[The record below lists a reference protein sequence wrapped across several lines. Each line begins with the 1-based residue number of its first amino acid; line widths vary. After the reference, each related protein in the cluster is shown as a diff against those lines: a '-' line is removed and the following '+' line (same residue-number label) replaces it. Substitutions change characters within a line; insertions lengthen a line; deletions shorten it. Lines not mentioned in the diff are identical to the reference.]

1 METVVDKQILE
12 IQKLDRQIKMLER
25 EVAKCPASVDFQN
38 YKKFMSEGRTRL
50 EQLEKQANDIIK
62 NYNVAASKFTRLQGD
77 SAIVRKQNTD
87 TISLENVS
95 NLIGEA
101 NSLVGE
107 LSEESRQMEELVRK
121 AEEVVRKSQELS
133 QKLTEAK
140 MRSVSIK
147 ARIDAKQKEVEPK
160 IADIRKKI
168 AELEAGVK
176 DKEKYEKYKTMK
188 ANGIFPVFVP
198 LENEFCGGCKVELS
212 LNFIEKLKNQKLL
225 TCEHCGRV
233 IMFEK

>member
-12 IQKLDRQIKMLER
+12 IQKLDRQIRALER

-38 YKKFMSEGRTRL
+38 YKKFMAEGRTRL

-62 NYNVAASKFTRLQGD
+62 NYNLASSKFARLQGE
-77 SAIVRKQNTD
+77 SAIVRKENTEN
-87 TISLENVS
+87 ISLENVS
-95 NLIGEA
+95 TLIGEA

-133 QKLTEAK
+133 QKLTDAK

-147 ARIDAKQKEVEPK
+147 ARIDAKQKEVAPK
-160 IADIRKKI
+160 IADIQKKI
-168 AELEAGVK
+168 AELETTVK
-176 DKEKYEKYKTMK
+176 DKDKYEKYKTMK
-188 ANGIFPVFVP
+188 NNGIFPVFVP

>member
-1 METVVDKQILE
+1 MKTILE

-38 YKKFMSEGRTRL
+38 YKKFMAEGRIRL
-50 EQLEKQANDIIK
+50 EQLEKQANGIIK
-62 NYNVAASKFTRLQGD
+62 SYNTASTKFARLQGD
-77 SAIVRKQNTD
+77 SAIVRKENTEN
-87 TISLENVS
+87 ISLENVS

-107 LSEESRQMEELVRK
+107 LSEESRQMEELVRR

-147 ARIDAKQKEVEPK
+147 ARIDAKQKEVAPK
-160 IADIRKKI
+160 IAAIQKQI
-168 AELEAGVK
+168 AELESKVK
-176 DKEKYEKYKTMK
+176 DKDLYEKYKTMK
-188 ANGIFPVFVP
+188 ANGIFPVYVP
-198 LENEFCGGCKVELS
+198 LENDFCGGCKVELS
-212 LNFIEKLKNQKLL
+212 LNFIEKLKNQKML
-225 TCEHCGRV
+225 TCEHCGRI
-233 IMFEK
+233 IMLDK

>member
-1 METVVDKQILE
+1 MKTILE

-38 YKKFMSEGRTRL
+38 YKKFMAEGRTRL
-50 EQLEKQANDIIK
+50 EQLEKQANGIIK
-62 NYNVAASKFTRLQGD
+62 SYNTASTKFARLQGD
-77 SAIVRKQNTD
+77 SAIVRKENTEN
-87 TISLENVS
+87 INLENVS

-107 LSEESRQMEELVRK
+107 LSEESRQMEELVRR

-147 ARIDAKQKEVEPK
+147 ARIDAKQKEVAPK
-160 IADIRKKI
+160 IAAIQKQI
-168 AELEAGVK
+168 AELESKVK
-176 DKEKYEKYKTMK
+176 DKDLYEKYKTMK
-188 ANGIFPVFVP
+188 ANGIFPVYVP
-198 LENEFCGGCKVELS
+198 LENDFCGGCKVELS
-212 LNFIEKLKNQKLL
+212 LNFIEKLKNQKML
-225 TCEHCGRV
+225 TCEHCGRI
-233 IMFEK
+233 IMLDK

>member
-1 METVVDKQILE
+1 MKTILE
-12 IQKLDRQIKMLER
+12 IQKLDRQIKALER
-25 EVAKCPASVDFQN
+25 AVAKCPASVDFQN
-38 YKKFMSEGRTRL
+38 YKKFMAEGRTRL

-62 NYNVAASKFTRLQGD
+62 NYNVASTKFSRLQGD

-87 TISLENVS
+87 SISLDNVS
-95 NLIGEA
+95 ILISET

-133 QKLTEAK
+133 QKLTDAK

-147 ARIDAKQKEVEPK
+147 ARIDAKRQEVAPK
-160 IADIRKKI
+160 IAEINKKI
-168 AELEAGVK
+168 AELEVNVK
-176 DKEKYEKYKTMK
+176 DKEHYEKYKTMK
-188 ANGIFPVFVP
+188 ANGIFPVYVP

-212 LNFIEKLKNQKLL
+212 LNFIEKLKNQKML
-225 TCEHCGRV
+225 TCEHCGRI